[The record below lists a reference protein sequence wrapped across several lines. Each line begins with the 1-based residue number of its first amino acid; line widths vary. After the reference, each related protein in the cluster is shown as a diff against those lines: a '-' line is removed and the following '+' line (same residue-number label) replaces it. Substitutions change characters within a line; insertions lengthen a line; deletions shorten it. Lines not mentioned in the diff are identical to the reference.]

1 MKVYFC
7 FLFLCQAI
15 NVTVSFGDYIYNN
28 DPDAATQ
35 GYRFYHD
42 WNDRLLMEVWLN
54 NMQPG
59 VTADILIDKDT
70 PKQISAHRTSDRQI
84 YFLVQMPL
92 LSEASTLI
100 YVNICLDGSCIR
112 KKLAEGV
119 FVKRKNSVKDVCL
132 RDIPCQVE
140 VNMTDE
146 PSGKPSSITMPV
158 PRQTSYRPRQRPASN
173 ARSETRR
180 TYTSTSSTYG
190 ARETKTVRHPK
201 QIKPLAIPL
210 APNHLH
216 EESSSSK
223 DVTTVIL
230 SVVCTAG
237 FIMLVVGIR
246 KRCNCT
252 CDAGIY
258 QPRINYLKNRF
269 YVNMLFRK
277 ECDAEIREI
286 EQHKYEEIERHYEEI
301 K

>member
-7 FLFLCQAI
+7 FLFVCQAI
-15 NVTVSFGDYIYNN
+15 NVTVSFGDYVYNN

-35 GYRFYHD
+35 GYRFYHG

-59 VTADILIDKDT
+59 VTADIVTDTDT

-92 LSEASTLI
+92 LSETSTSI

-119 FVKRKNSVKDVCL
+119 FVKRKSSVKDVCL

-146 PSGKPSSITMPV
+146 PSGKPSSITMPK
-158 PRQTSYRPRQRPASN
+158 PTMTKQNSYQTGQGSSNN

-180 TYTSTSSTYG
+180 TYTAR
-190 ARETKTVRHPK
+190 ARETKTFRHPK
-201 QIKPLAIPL
+201 QIRPLAIPL
-210 APNHLH
+210 APNNLQ
-216 EESSSSK
+216 EESRTSK

-230 SVVCTAG
+230 SVVCTVG